1 MPTTVPP
8 ASAANRPGVRLTL
21 RAGKEKSLRLRH
33 PWLFAGAIA
42 RIDGEAVPGGPADL
56 LDAGGRFLAR
66 GYYHPGSPLAARVWT
81 WQDEPVDA
89 AFFQRRLAAAAARR
103 RLAGLGFVADP
114 APGAGTDCCRLVNA
128 EADGLPGVTVDA
140 YGAFLVLQLSTCG
153 AAACLP
159 LLLPALVETFR
170 PRGVFGRTDAEA
182 VAREGLEPL
191 EGVLWGEAPP
201 EPLLVRENGLV
212 FAVSLAG
219 GQKTGFFLD
228 QRDSRRRVARTL
240 AALAATLGRP
250 PVLLN
255 AFAYT
260 GGFAVH
266 AAAVCPGLEIVNLD
280 SSPEALALAERNL
293 ALNPAAAAQAKLETV
308 AGDAFVLLRRFRDAN
323 RSFDAVILDP
333 PKFAHARAQVPGACR
348 GYKDINLLAC
358 KLLRP
363 GGLLATFSCS
373 GLVAP
378 ELFQKVVF
386 DAALDAGREARILTR
401 LGPAADHPVLLSF
414 PEGDYLK
421 GLLLTVE

>member
-1 MPTTVPP
+1 MMSSSGPE
-8 ASAANRPGVRLTL
+8 RPGVRLL
-21 RAGKEKSLRLRH
+21 LHPGKEKSLRLRH
-33 PWLFAGAIA
+33 PWVFAGAIA
-42 RIDGEAVPGGPADL
+42 RVAGEAVPGGTADI
-56 LDAGGRFLAR
+56 LDAAGRFLAR
-66 GYYHPGSPLAARVWT
+66 GYYLPGSPLAARVWT
-81 WQDEPVDA
+81 WRDEPIGAD
-89 AFFQRRLAAAAARR
+89 FFRRRLTAALARR
-103 RLAGLGFVADP
+103 RLAGLASAA
-114 APGAGTDCCRLVNA
+114 APGAESAGTDCCRLVNA

-140 YGAFLVLQLSTCG
+140 YGPYLVLQLSTCG
-153 AAACLP
+153 AAAVLP
-159 LLLPALVETFR
+159 LLVPVLAEVFL
-170 PRGVFGRTDAEA
+170 PRGIYGRTDAESA
-182 VAREGLEPL
+182 AREGLTPVD
-191 EGVLWGEAPP
+191 GVLWGEAPP
-201 EPLLVRENGLV
+201 EPLTIREHGLT

-228 QRDSRRRVARTL
+228 QRDNRRQFAQAL
-240 AALAATLGRP
+240 AGLAATLGRP

-266 AAAVCPGLEIVNLD
+266 AAAACPGIEIVNLD

-293 ALNPAAAAQAKLETV
+293 ALNPEAAAQARLETV
-308 AGDAFVLLRRFRDAN
+308 TGDAFVLLRRFRDAN
-323 RSFDAVILDP
+323 RSFDAIILDP
-333 PKFAHARAQVPGACR
+333 PKFAHARAQIVGACR

-373 GLVAP
+373 GLVSR

-386 DAALDAGREARILTR
+386 DAALDAGREARILAR
-401 LGPAADHPVLLSF
+401 LTAAPDHPVLLSF